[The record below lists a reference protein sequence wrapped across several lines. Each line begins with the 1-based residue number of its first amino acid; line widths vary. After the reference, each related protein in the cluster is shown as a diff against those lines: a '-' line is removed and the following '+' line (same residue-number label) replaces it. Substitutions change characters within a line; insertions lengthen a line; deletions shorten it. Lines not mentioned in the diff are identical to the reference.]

1 MKIRILCLPT
11 LIKYQL
17 FFSFQD
23 KVGSVAGSRS
33 DFFFT
38 AEPDPRGKSNPH
50 SFMYI
55 KLNFYY
61 YQDIFIVD
69 FFRLSSGC
77 AGLTVRFFL
86 PAAPGPSPAWELCRF
101 EFPVGCLGIYSTF
114 PFFLVL
120 FLIQSSLCEISASNL
135 LCIKLEILMPE
146 KLIFKTWGGGKNK

>member
-1 MKIRILCLPT
+1 MKIRILCLFT
-11 LIKYQL
+11 LIKYQH

-101 EFPVGCLGIYSTF
+101 EFTVGCLCIYSTY
-114 PFFLVL
+114 PFF
-120 FLIQSSLCEISASNL
+120 SSLPYPIFSLVKSVPRICYASNWKF
-135 LCIKLEILMPE
+135 LCQ
-146 KLIFKTWGGGKNK
+146 KN